1 MQISAA
7 MVKELRE
14 RTGAGMMECKKA
26 LSEANGDMEAA
37 IEAMRKSGQAK
48 AVKKSSRVAAEGQI
62 VVNISDDGSRAAIV
76 EVNCETDFVGK
87 DENFKAFA
95 HEVATVVLKQA
106 PADVSALMALPSA
119 HGASLDEARAE
130 LISKVGENVQV
141 RRFDVLN
148 AQAGQLLMHYLHGSR
163 IGVLVHLQG
172 GTADL
177 AKDLAMH
184 IAACRP
190 VCLDESGV
198 PAELLAKERDIF
210 KAQAEESGKPPEI
223 VEKMVEGRIR
233 KYLAEITLLGQAF
246 VKDQDKTVA
255 ALVKAANA
263 QILSFVRYEVG
274 EGIEKKTENFAEE
287 VMAQAKSV

>member
-87 DENFKAFA
+87 DENFKGFA

>member
-62 VVNISDDGSRAAIV
+62 VVSMSDDGSRAAIV

-87 DENFKAFA
+87 DENFKGFA
-95 HEVATVVLKQA
+95 QDVAALVLKQA
-106 PADVSALMALPSA
+106 PADVNALMALT
-119 HGASLDEARAE
+119 GAAGVSLDEARAG

-172 GTADL
+172 GNADL

-198 PAELLAKERDIF
+198 PVELLNKERDIF
-210 KAQAEESGKPPEI
+210 KAQAEESGKPAEI

-255 ALVKAANA
+255 ALLKDANA
-263 QILSFVRYEVG
+263 TILSFVRYEVG

-287 VMAQAKSV
+287 VMAQAKNA

>member
-62 VVNISDDGSRAAIV
+62 VVSMSDDGSRAAIV

-87 DENFKAFA
+87 DENFKGFA
-95 HEVATVVLKQA
+95 QDVAALVLKQA
-106 PADVSALMALPSA
+106 PADVNALMALPSA

-172 GTADL
+172 GNADL

-198 PAELLAKERDIF
+198 PVELLNKERDIF
-210 KAQAEESGKPPEI
+210 KAQAEESGKPAEI

-255 ALVKAANA
+255 ALVKDANA
-263 QILSFVRYEVG
+263 QVLSFVRYEVG

-287 VMAQAKSV
+287 VMAQAKNV